1 MLKST
6 LASLALAT
14 SLVTGCAD
22 KAPQIIAVPAPAAQV
37 TPGNMVVTGTATL
50 EVSPDCADI
59 TMTLTTDGAKPGI
72 ATAAVQEK
80 QEKLVAALK
89 ALGVET
95 TDMKLSYLSLNPI
108 YDPNPEGWAQLRV
121 RTYRAEVTIT
131 VTTKKFDRIAGIM
144 ESGADSGVSS
154 MSTQFRRSDL
164 PELKKKVR
172 EQALAAAK
180 DKAKQTADTLGIQLG
195 RITSV
200 AENQGGYMWSAAY
213 FPQVA
218 NTATFRDNSSAVAL
232 GGAMQPLT
240 LDVTIG
246 FELAKS

>member
-14 SLVTGCAD
+14 SLMTGCAD
-22 KAPQIIAVPAPAAQV
+22 KQPQVITVAPPAAQV
-37 TPGNMVVTGTATL
+37 NPGAMVVTGSATL

-59 TMTLTTDGAKPGI
+59 TMTLTSDGGKPGI
-72 ATAAVQEK
+72 ATTSVHDK

-95 TDMKLSYLSLNPI
+95 TDMKLSYLSLNPV
-108 YDPNPEGWAQLRV
+108 YDPNPEGWAQLKV
-121 RTYRAEVTIT
+121 RAYRAEVTIT

-172 EQALAAAK
+172 EMALTAAK

-195 RITSV
+195 RITTV

-213 FPQVA
+213 FPNSAAV
-218 NTATFRDNSSAVAL
+218 RDNSSAVAL